1 MQQQQPPTVRA
12 TANDEMPGIGDY
24 VSIVRKRRRLMFMIG
39 LPIVALG
46 GLLALGLPDIYRASG
61 LIEIEGAENVRQ
73 NVTNP
78 TLQDTIARA
87 SDEPLYADQYVQSL
101 STQVLNDQNLSQL
114 LAKHQLYEDQAADPK
129 SALKRLRKDIEVD
142 MVTVPILDPE
152 SGREREVVTAFTVSY
167 DNRDPQRAFQG
178 ATWLTD
184 AFLEGN
190 RQDRR
195 NYAAG
200 TAKFFASEAERMR
213 KRVGELEGRL
223 AEFKAKNIGQL
234 PELSGMNMSSM
245 DRAENEIN
253 SVESQLQ
260 GLRRERVF
268 LVAQLQQARST
279 GPETA
284 SVNALEAEY
293 KQRLAT
299 YDPNHPDL
307 ISLRRQIDM
316 MRSGGSPTG
325 MTLRQQVQQQRSI
338 LAEARQRYGEDHP
351 DIKRIQRNIDSL
363 EARIKSGESA
373 DSTLAADSPMA
384 VQLQTQLNATD
395 MQIAALQAR
404 GLELRRKMTDLE
416 TRMTSAPQ
424 VERDFQAVTRD
435 LASARAKFEDLLKR
449 QMDSEVSEAA
459 IAGGTADKF
468 HVKAKAILPDKP
480 AKPQRIA
487 IFAVAVAFSLIAA
500 LSSIVFAQLIDPTVR
515 GVRDIRDILDVTPLT
530 AVPVIERPGRNPH
543 RKLRWGFASKAAVAL
558 LAVGWAAAHIHSLA
572 RVIH

>member
-1 MQQQQPPTVRA
+1 MHQQPTIA
-12 TANDEMPGIGDY
+12 TGPDDELPGFGDY
-24 VSIVRKRRRLMFMIG
+24 VSIVRKRKRMLFLVG
-39 LPIVALG
+39 LPILALG
-46 GLLALGLPDIYRASG
+46 GLLALGLPDIYTSSG
-61 LIEIEGAENVRQ
+61 LIEIESAENVRG
-73 NVTNP
+73 NTPANT
-78 TLQDTIARA
+78 TLQDSIARQ

-101 STQVLNDQNLSQL
+101 STAVLSDKNLSQL
-114 LAKHQLYEDQAADPK
+114 LAKQTLYEDQAEDPK
-129 SALKRLRKDIEVD
+129 GAVKRLRKDISVD

-167 DNRDPQRAFQG
+167 DNRDPQRAFKG
-178 ATWLTD
+178 AAWL
-184 AFLEGN
+184 AQSFLESN

-200 TAKFFASEAERMR
+200 TAKFFAAEADRMR
-213 KRVGELEGRL
+213 KRVGELEGKL

-234 PELSGMNMSSM
+234 PELTGLNMNSL

-253 SVESQLQ
+253 STESQLQ

-279 GPETA
+279 GPET
-284 SVNALEAEY
+284 SSLQVLENEY
-293 KQRLAT
+293 KQKLAT

-373 DSTLAADSPMA
+373 DSTLASDSPMA

-395 MQIAALQAR
+395 TQIAALQSR
-404 GLELRRKMTDLE
+404 GLELRKKMTELE
-416 TRMTSAPQ
+416 TRMSASPQ
-424 VERDFQAVTRD
+424 VERDYQTVTRD
-435 LASARAKFEDLLKR
+435 LTSARSKFEELLRR

-468 HVKAKAILPDKP
+468 HIKTRPVLPDRP
-480 AKPQRIA
+480 SKPQRIA
-487 IFAVAVAFSLIAA
+487 IFAIAFALALIAA
-500 LSSIVFAQLIDPTVR
+500 MTAIVFGQMLDPTVR

-543 RKLRWGFASKAAVAL
+543 RKMRWAFSRATAGAGS
-558 LAVGWAAAHIHSLA
+558 
-572 RVIH
+572 

>member
-1 MQQQQPPTVRA
+1 MQQQPSIARSA
-12 TANDEMPGIGDY
+12 DDELPGFGDY
-24 VSIVRKRRRLMFMIG
+24 IGIVRKRKRLLVLVG
-39 LPIVALG
+39 LPILALG
-46 GLLALGLPDIYRASG
+46 GLLALILPDIYRSTG

-73 NVTNP
+73 SATNP
-78 TLQDTIARA
+78 TLQDSIARS

-101 STQVLNDQNLSQL
+101 STQVLSDKNLARL
-114 LAKHQLYEDQAADPK
+114 LQQEQLYDDQAEDPK
-129 SALKRLRKDIEVD
+129 SAMKRLRKDIGVD

-167 DNRDPQRAFQG
+167 DNRDPRRAYLG
-178 ATWLTD
+178 ADWLTK

-190 RQDRR
+190 REDRR
-195 NYAAG
+195 DYASG
-200 TAKFFASEAERMR
+200 TAKFFAGEAERMR
-213 KRVGELEGRL
+213 KRVAELEGKL

-234 PELSGMNMSSM
+234 PELNGMNLSSM

-279 GPETA
+279 GPETT
-284 SVNALEAEY
+284 SLQALENEY
-293 KQRLAT
+293 KQKLAT
-299 YDPNHPDL
+299 YDSNHPDI
-307 ISLRRQIDM
+307 ISLRRQIDL
-316 MRSGGSPTG
+316 MRSGGSPSG

-373 DSTLAADSPMA
+373 DKTLASDSPMA

-395 MQIAALQAR
+395 TQIGALQAR

-416 TRMTSAPQ
+416 TRMTLAPQ
-424 VERDFQAVTRD
+424 VEREFQNVTRD
-435 LASARAKFEDLLKR
+435 LTSARAKFEDLLKR
-449 QMDSEVSEAA
+449 QLDAEVSEAA

-468 HVKAKAILPDKP
+468 RIKASAAVPEKP

-487 IFAVAVAFSLIAA
+487 IFAVAVALAMIAA
-500 LSSIVFAQLIDPTVR
+500 LTSIVLAQLLDPTVR

-530 AVPVIERPGRNPH
+530 AVPVIQQAGRNPH
-543 RKLRWGFASKAAVAL
+543 RKLRWAFASRAAAAVVL
-558 LAVGWAAAHIHSLA
+558 VGWAASQFIH
-572 RVIH
+572 

>member
-1 MQQQQPPTVRA
+1 MQQQPTIVPGPA
-12 TANDEMPGIGDY
+12 DELPGFGDY
-24 VSIVRKRRRLMFMIG
+24 VSIVRKRKRLLFLVG
-39 LPIVALG
+39 LPIIALG
-46 GLLALGLPDIYRASG
+46 GLLALGLPDIYSSSG
-61 LIEIEGAENVRQ
+61 LIEIESAENARPGGGA
-73 NVTNP
+73 NA
-78 TLQDTIARA
+78 TLQDSIARE

-101 STQVLNDQNLSQL
+101 STAVLSDRNLSQL
-114 LAKHQLYEDQAADPK
+114 LAKQPLYEDQAEDPK
-129 SALKRLRKDIEVD
+129 GALKRLRKDIHVE

-167 DNRDPQRAFQG
+167 DNRDPQRAYQG
-178 ATWLTD
+178 AAWLTN

-190 RQDRR
+190 RKDRQE
-195 NYAAG
+195 YAAG
-200 TAKFFASEAERMR
+200 NAKFFAAEADRMR
-213 KRVGELEGRL
+213 KRVSELEGKL
-223 AEFKAKNIGQL
+223 AEFKAKNAGQL
-234 PELSGMNMSSM
+234 PELAGLNMTSM
-245 DRAENEIN
+245 DRTENEIN

-284 SVNALEAEY
+284 SLQQLENEY
-293 KQRLAT
+293 KQKLAT

-307 ISLRRQIDM
+307 ISLRRQIDL
-316 MRSGGSPTG
+316 MRQGGSPTG
-325 MTLRQQVQQQRSI
+325 MTLKQQVAQQRSI

-363 EARIKSGESA
+363 EARIKAGESA
-373 DSTLAADSPMA
+373 DTTLASDSPMA

-395 MQIAALQAR
+395 TQINALQAR
-404 GLELRRKMTDLE
+404 GVELHKKMTDLE
-416 TRMTSAPQ
+416 GRMSASPQ
-424 VERDFQAVTRD
+424 VERDYQTVTRD
-435 LASARAKFEDLLKR
+435 LASARSKFEELLRR

-468 HVKAKAILPDKP
+468 HIKAKPGVPDKP

-487 IFAVAVAFSLIAA
+487 IFAIGFALAMIAA
-500 LSSIVFAQLIDPTVR
+500 VTSIVFAQMLDPTVR

-543 RKLRWGFASKAAVAL
+543 RKMRWAFSRATAGAGS
-558 LAVGWAAAHIHSLA
+558 
-572 RVIH
+572 

>member
-1 MQQQQPPTVRA
+1 MQQQSIAQSPA
-12 TANDEMPGIGDY
+12 DETPGFGDY
-24 VSIVRKRRRLMFMIG
+24 LGIVRKRKHLLFLIG
-39 LPIVALG
+39 LPI
-46 GLLALGLPDIYRASG
+46 LALGALAALILPDVYRSSA
-61 LIEIEGAENVRQ
+61 LIEIEGSESARQ
-73 NVTNP
+73 NVADV
-78 TLQDTIARA
+78 TLQDAIARQ

-101 STQVLNDQNLSQL
+101 STAVLSDENLSKL
-114 LAKHQLYEDQAADPK
+114 LAKEQLYDDQKEDPK
-129 SALKRLRKDIEVD
+129 GALMRLGKDVKVD

-167 DNRDPQRAFQG
+167 DNLDPQRSYAG
-178 ATWLTD
+178 AKWLTQ

-195 NYAAG
+195 SYASG

-213 KRVGELEGRL
+213 KRVGELEGKL
-223 AEFKAKNIGQL
+223 AEFKAKNVGQL
-234 PELSGMNMSSM
+234 PELNDLNMNSM

-279 GPETA
+279 GPETT

-293 KQRLAT
+293 KQKSAI
-299 YDPNHPDL
+299 YDSNHPDM

-316 MRSGGSPTG
+316 MRNGGSPTG

-351 DIKRIQRNIDSL
+351 DIKRIQRNIESL

-373 DSTLAADSPMA
+373 DTTLAADSPMA

-395 MQIAALQAR
+395 TQIAAMQQR

-416 TRMTSAPQ
+416 GRMNTAPQ
-424 VERDFQAVTRD
+424 VEKEYQAVTRD
-435 LASARAKFEDLLKR
+435 LDGARAKYQDLVKR
-449 QMDSEVSEAA
+449 QMDAEVSEAA
-459 IAGGTADKF
+459 IANGTADKF
-468 HVKAKAILPDKP
+468 HIKSQPTLPDKP

-487 IFAVAVAFSLIAA
+487 IFAVALALAMVAA
-500 LSSIVFAQLIDPTVR
+500 LSSIVFAQLLDPTVR

-530 AVPVIERPGRNPH
+530 AVPVIEQSGRNPH
-543 RKLRWGFASKAAVAL
+543 RKMRWAFSRAAAAVL
-558 LAVGWAAAHIHSLA
+558 IAVGAAAAFIIH
-572 RVIH
+572 

>member
-1 MQQQQPPTVRA
+1 MQQQPIAQFPA
-12 TANDEMPGIGDY
+12 DETPGFGDY
-24 VSIVRKRRRLMFMIG
+24 LGIVRKRKRLLFLIG

-46 GLLALGLPDIYRASG
+46 GLAALILPDIYRSSA
-61 LIEIEGAENVRQ
+61 LIEIEGSESGRQ
-73 NVTNP
+73 SSTDT
-78 TLQDTIARA
+78 TLQDSIARQ

-101 STQVLNDQNLSQL
+101 STAVLSNENLSKL
-114 LAKHQLYEDQAADPK
+114 LAKEQLYNDQKEDPK
-129 SALKRLRKDIEVD
+129 GALQRLSKDVKID

-167 DNRDPQRAFQG
+167 DNLDPQRSYVG
-178 ATWLTD
+178 AKWLTQ

-195 NYAAG
+195 SYASG

-213 KRVGELEGRL
+213 KRVGELEGKL
-223 AEFKAKNIGQL
+223 AEFKAKNAGQL
-234 PELSGMNMSSM
+234 PDLNEMNMNSM
-245 DRAENEIN
+245 DRAENEVN

-279 GPETA
+279 GPETNNI
-284 SVNALEAEY
+284 NALEAEY
-293 KQRLAT
+293 KQKSAT
-299 YDPNHPDL
+299 YDPNHPDM

-316 MRSGGSPTG
+316 MRSGGSPSG
-325 MTLRQQVQQQRSI
+325 MTLRQQVQQQKSI

-351 DIKRIQRNIDSL
+351 DIKRIQRNIESL

-373 DSTLAADSPMA
+373 DATLASDSPMA

-395 MQIAALQAR
+395 TQIAAMQQR

-416 TRMTSAPQ
+416 SRMSSSPQ
-424 VERDFQAVTRD
+424 VEKEYTAVTRD
-435 LASARAKFEDLLKR
+435 MDSARAKFQDLLKR
-449 QMDSEVSEAA
+449 QMDAEVSESA
-459 IAGGTADKF
+459 IANGTADKF
-468 HVKAKAILPDKP
+468 HVKSQPSLPDKP

-487 IFAVAVAFSLIAA
+487 ILAVAIAFAMVAAM
-500 LSSIVFAQLIDPTVR
+500 SSIVFAQLLDPTVR

-530 AVPVIERPGRNPH
+530 AVPVIERAGRNPH
-543 RKLRWGFASKAAVAL
+543 RKMRWAFSRAAAVVL
-558 LAVGWAAAHIHSLA
+558 IVVGGAAAFIIH
-572 RVIH
+572 